1 MTKTF
6 TLSKRHSLVLLL
18 FALFFGA
25 PAIAVAQT
33 AIDAERLI
41 TDTIAKAPP
50 APRRYLPPEHKEK
63 RFGRATIEL
72 FASEAVPHLFDRF
85 VLNAD
90 FAKTSFKSFGHNLN
104 PGSWE
109 WDSDL
114 FITNQF
120 AHPYHGSLYF
130 SSFRTNG
137 YTFWQSVPAAFVGS
151 YVWETFGEKDPPS
164 PNDFINTSFGGIVL
178 GEMTYRLANKIVNNR
193 QRGFKRQANEIVGLL
208 INPMNGINRILD
220 GKWGKV
226 YGNPTDRDS
235 TRLTAEFD
243 LGIRQLST
251 KIGNNTTN
259 GTFGWFGRAKVMY
272 GNRYKD
278 YSVPFSNIYANVE
291 FGRDDSSSVNAVNVY
306 GSLAGWE
313 IRSSKDLKHL
323 AILSANYDYISN
335 QAFFYG
341 GQSVKMNIFS
351 QYEISKHF
359 KWTNSINGGPVLIAA
374 IPNHGIYNGRAYDYN
389 MGVAYGAG
397 AGLNIMDKF
406 TAGVDYR
413 GAYLWTVNGNRSH
426 YLLNTVTGEF
436 RYAVNE
442 SLSVAAEPG
451 YYVLRSTYKVQ
462 DRDDITRT
470 YPYLRLSARYSV
482 DLYR

>member
-1 MTKTF
+1 MTNTF
-6 TLSKRHSLVLLL
+6 TFYKQQGFLILLL
-18 FALFFGA
+18 ALLCGA
-25 PAIAVAQT
+25 PAASLAQT
-33 AIDAERLI
+33 ATDADKLI
-41 TDTIAKAPP
+41 TDTIAKPP
-50 APRRYLPPEHKEK
+50 PMPRRFLPPPVKEK

-72 FASEAVPHLFDRF
+72 LSSEVGPWAFDRY
-85 VLNAD
+85 VLKAD
-90 FAKTSFKSFGHNLN
+90 FAKTSFKTFAHNLN
-104 PGSWE
+104 PGSWT

-114 FITNQF
+114 FVTNQF

-130 SSFRTNG
+130 SAFRTNG
-137 YTFWQSVPAAFVGS
+137 YTFWESVPAAFTGS
-151 YVWETFGEKDPPS
+151 YLWETFGEKDPPS
-164 PNDFINTSFGGIVL
+164 PNDFINTSMGGIVL

-243 LGIRQLST
+243 MGLRQIST
-251 KIGNNTTN
+251 KIGNNTRN
-259 GTFGWFGRAKVMY
+259 GTFGLFGRARLMY

-278 YSVPFSNIYANVE
+278 YRVPFSNIYANVE
-291 FGRDDSSSVNAVNVY
+291 LGRDDSSLVNAVNVY

-313 IRSSKDLKHL
+313 IRSNKDLKHL

-341 GQSVKMNIFS
+341 GQSVRMNIFS
-351 QYEISKHF
+351 QYQVTEKVKFITSV
-359 KWTNSINGGPVLIAA
+359 NGGPVLIAA
-374 IPNHGIYNGRAYDYN
+374 IPNHGIYRGRAYDYT
-389 MGVAYGAG
+389 MGVGYGAG
-397 AGLNIMDKF
+397 AGLNVLDKF

-413 GAYLWTVNGNRSH
+413 GSWLLTVNGNQSH
-426 YLLNTVTGEF
+426 YVLHAVTGEF
-436 RYAVNE
+436 RYQFIPA
-442 SLSVAAEPG
+442 LSVAAEPG
-451 YYVLRSTYKVQ
+451 YFILRSTYK
-462 DRDDITRT
+462 DADDVSRI
-470 YPYLRLSARYSV
+470 YPYIRFSARYSV